1 MSTAS
6 FAQVNKDVWKTLEV
20 LLLRLEGAGADLEHH
35 LYRQERLEKYR
46 ERLRADSDRMF
57 DLFEPLTQHCSV
69 IRTSLPTAALADQ
82 RMIFIF

>member
-1 MSTAS
+1 M
-6 FAQVNKDVWKTLEV
+6 NKDVWKALETL
-20 LLLRLEGAGADLEHH
+20 LIRLEGAGADLEHH
-35 LYRQERLEKYR
+35 LYRQGRLEKYR

-57 DLFEPLTQHCSV
+57 EPLTQHCSI

>member
-1 MSTAS
+1 M
-6 FAQVNKDVWKTLEV
+6 WKALETLMI
-20 LLLRLEGAGADLEHH
+20 RLEGAGADLEHH

-46 ERLRADSDRMF
+46 ERLQVDSDT
-57 DLFEPLTQHCSV
+57 LFELFAPLTQHCSV

>member
-1 MSTAS
+1 M
-6 FAQVNKDVWKTLEV
+6 NKDVWKALETLMI
-20 LLLRLEGAGADLEHH
+20 RLEGAGADLEHH

-46 ERLRADSDRMF
+46 ERLQADSNMMF
-57 DLFEPLTQHCSV
+57 ELFEPLTQHCSV

>member
-1 MSTAS
+1 M
-6 FAQVNKDVWKTLEV
+6 NKDLWKALETLMI
-20 LLLRLEGAGADLEHH
+20 RLEGAGADLEHH

-46 ERLRADSDRMF
+46 ERLQADSDRVF
-57 DLFEPLTQHCSV
+57 NLFEPLIQHCSV

>member
-1 MSTAS
+1 M
-6 FAQVNKDVWKTLEV
+6 NKDVWKALETL
-20 LLLRLEGAGADLEHH
+20 LMRLEGAGADLEHH

-46 ERLRADSDRMF
+46 ERLRADSDTLF
-57 DLFEPLTQHCSV
+57 ELFEPLTQHCSV

>member
-1 MSTAS
+1 M
-6 FAQVNKDVWKTLEV
+6 NKDLWKALETLMI
-20 LLLRLEGAGADLEHH
+20 RLEGAGADLEHH

-46 ERLRADSDRMF
+46 DRLQADSDIMF
-57 DLFEPLTQHCSV
+57 NLFEPLTQHCSV